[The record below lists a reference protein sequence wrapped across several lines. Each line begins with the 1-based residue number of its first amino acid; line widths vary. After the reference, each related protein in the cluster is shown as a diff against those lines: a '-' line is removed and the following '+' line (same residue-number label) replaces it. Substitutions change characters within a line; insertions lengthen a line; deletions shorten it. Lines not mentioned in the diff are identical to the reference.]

1 MSASLPFLR
10 QIVLAGLVAAGVVL
24 SGPDGGNHHP
34 RTAAQRCQSWAIMTA
49 SSWLVLASFSGVRR
63 RLTIHPAPRRENQV
77 RTAEPP
83 SAAAFSAAANQMPLT
98 HG

>member
-1 MSASLPFLR
+1 MSSSLPFLR
-10 QIVLAGLVAAGVVL
+10 QIALAGLVAAGVVL

-49 SSWLVLASFSGVRR
+49 SSWLVLAAFSGVRR
-63 RLTIHPAPRRENQV
+63 RLAIPPAPRRENQV
-77 RTAEPP
+77 RTAEAT
-83 SAAAFSAAANQMPLT
+83 SAAAFAAAANQASLT

>member
-1 MSASLPFLR
+1 MSACLQLAR
-10 QIVLAGLVAAGVVL
+10 QIALAGLVSAGVVS

-63 RLTIHPAPRRENQV
+63 RLAIPPAPRGENQV
-77 RTAEPP
+77 RTAEPT
-83 SAAAFSAAANQMPLT
+83 SAAAFAAAANQASLT